1 MNKSAVEVK
10 QEVEMHLAEKE
21 VIEGLLPSNIVIGPF
36 CINTENVRQ
45 GLSKKRKALG
55 STTFPSK
62 YLVIATCFAD
72 LYIVDDCF
80 RSTTVSGK
88 GHVNSAAVSGNAV
101 LELLAKQLRKQAED
115 ACEEFKTIARKLYEK
130 PNCIEEL
137 SEIREWMKSIPETLK
152 EHQELID
159 KAMTDYELIEEF
171 YYNLSTDDFNLKYS
185 CVGWPHKIELQM
197 LQTEKQLE
205 EDEERFHKLQ
215 LSDTGNFNDRLDG
228 LSVSPR
234 RRRRCRPTLA
244 AGLSWL

>member
-1 MNKSAVEVK
+1 M
-10 QEVEMHLAEKE
+10 
-21 VIEGLLPSNIVIGPF
+21 
-36 CINTENVRQ
+36 
-45 GLSKKRKALG
+45 
-55 STTFPSK
+55 
-62 YLVIATCFAD
+62 
-72 LYIVDDCF
+72 
-80 RSTTVSGK
+80 
-88 GHVNSAAVSGNAV
+88 

-234 RRRRCRPTLA
+234 RRRRRCRPTLA